1 MTSTLLPLL
10 PAVDD
15 VLFDFA
21 QSDGFWA
28 NLETAF
34 GTSYDVVKA
43 TELRQQW
50 QSRDFSQLPEIEVV
64 NSSVLGSA
72 NGAYGISTNKI
83 YLSESFFAS
92 ASLDA
97 LVAVI
102 LEEIGHYVDAQ
113 INRVDTVGD
122 EGELF
127 SHLVRGVN
135 LTEAELTYIQT
146 EDDRAVINLGGQFIG
161 VEQAAPITLIV
172 NTTIDENDGSA
183 TIGSGLSLRDAVTIA
198 NKSPNTPYIIKLKS
212 GTTYALSYVNNTTTG
227 DRSLK
232 TNGTIT
238 IETDG
243 TALASIVNNASPIS
257 GQNDNNSIINNSSQL
272 GVILNNLYI
281 SNKAGKGIFNNGG
294 TLTLTNNTITGN
306 KATYGGGIY
315 NAGTLTL
322 TNNTIS
328 DNTANFYGGGIFN
341 SGGTLTLTNNTI
353 SDNTANFYGG
363 GIYNNV
369 GTLTLTNNTIT
380 GNKAD
385 LGGGGIFN
393 NYLGTLTLT
402 DSTITG
408 NTTNNT
414 VYGYGGGI
422 YNAGTST
429 LTNSTISGNTANFYG
444 GGIFNYLGT
453 LTLTDSTI
461 TGNTTNNTVYG
472 YGGGI
477 YNNVGTLTLTNS
489 TITGNTANNGYGG
502 GIYNNMLSTSTLL
515 LTNSTISGN
524 TADYG
529 GGIYNNMLSTLLLTN
544 STISGN
550 TADYGGGIYNWG
562 TSTLTNNILTNN
574 NANVGGGIYN
584 SGTWS
589 SNSTISGNTANQVW
603 YIDKNGKSTLFNT
616 EIQDP
621 KYPNIFDIGTYTA
634 LPPTPDSPPKPTIS
648 VSNAWFDAP
657 AGKVIFEVKLSSTY
671 DKPITVD
678 YYTLD
683 GSANSIDPNQLKD
696 FNNVVKQT
704 LSFFPGETSKQI
716 EITVLGSAPPTDQ
729 TFEILAKD
737 TAYRNWTDTDK
748 GKEVDKIYDYS
759 DLGYEGYRINKV
771 FKDSSTGFDA
781 FGLTSDEKFFLV
793 LANPLNAN
801 EFTSNSNNLLQDIAN
816 TSGGNNTAAY
826 TAGQNLINQLTSANQ
841 SYTFTD
847 GTIYDLAKP
856 PVLAIRGTEFS
867 SGKDL
872 LSDTE
877 TEGVGY
883 NQFNNNKAAVNQWLS
898 EVTNPLSGL
907 TLKPNITG
915 HSLGGALSQWV
926 GGSYT
931 GQLGKIVTFNSP
943 GISQQPGINFNATN
957 NLGVTHYITSADVV
971 SIAGSTYL
979 NGLWNLDKYSKLT
992 SAITFEKHSVPVLNQ
1007 TITRTNL
1014 SKPTDLTQKVANGN
1028 TTDLSDSLFTY
1039 FPDADYFA
1047 LQAAVTLISPILG
1060 AALTFRGT
1068 VELNRKAIGIA
1079 IDSIG
1084 NISDA
1089 VTSAYNAATSWTSDA
1104 WDAIIGQ
1111 SKKILGLSP
1120 STANQSNSTLKLAS
1134 SFLDTN
1140 SYEIATTATASQTID
1155 NFWSAIP
1162 NWGDNAWQATTK
1174 WSGDAWKS
1182 IDEWTPQT
1190 WQATT
1195 TWTAADWDK
1204 PFFTISNPTIVENN
1218 SGTNNLIFKVTLST
1232 TSTQTITV
1240 NYATADNTAT
1250 AGSDYTAT
1258 TGTLTF
1264 TPGQI
1269 SQDIIISVNGDTAIE
1284 PDETFLINLSNPSNA
1299 LITDNQGLGT
1309 ITNDDGDNIS
1319 VTLAVSPSSVTEDGT
1334 ANLVYTFTRTGVTT
1348 DALTVNYTLGGTA
1361 TLNTDYTRTGTT
1373 NTVTFAANSSTATVT
1388 VDPTADTTVES
1399 NETVALTL
1407 ASGTGYTVGTTTAVT
1422 GTITND
1428 DFPSITLAVS
1438 PSSVNEDG
1446 TTNLVYT
1453 FTRTGSTTSALTA
1466 NYTVGET
1473 ATFSTD
1479 YTQTGAASYT
1489 ATTGTVNFVAG
1500 SSTATVTVDPTADTT
1515 VESNETVALT
1525 LASGTGYTV
1534 GTTT

>member
-1466 NYTVGET
+1466 NYTVGGT

-1479 YTQTGAASYT
+1479 YTQTGAATFTS
-1489 ATTGTVNFVAG
+1489 TTGTVNFVAG

-1525 LASGTGYTV
+1525 LASGQ
-1534 GTTT
+1534 

>member
-281 SNKAGKGIFNNGG
+281 SNKAGR
-294 TLTLTNNTITGN
+294 
-306 KATYGGGIY
+306 GIY
-315 NAGTLTL
+315 N
-322 TNNTIS
+322 
-328 DNTANFYGGGIFN
+328 DYR
-341 SGGTLTLTNNTI
+341 
-353 SDNTANFYGG
+353 
-363 GIYNNV
+363 
-369 GTLTLTNNTIT
+369 
-380 GNKAD
+380 
-385 LGGGGIFN
+385 
-393 NYLGTLTLT
+393 
-402 DSTITG
+402 
-408 NTTNNT
+408 
-414 VYGYGGGI
+414 
-422 YNAGTST
+422 
-429 LTNSTISGNTANFYG
+429 
-444 GGIFNYLGT
+444 
-453 LTLTDSTI
+453 
-461 TGNTTNNTVYG
+461 
-472 YGGGI
+472 
-477 YNNVGTLTLTNS
+477 GTLTLTNS

-502 GIYNNMLSTSTLL
+502 GIYNNMLST
-515 LTNSTISGN
+515 
-524 TADYG
+524 
-529 GGIYNNMLSTLLLTN
+529 STLLLTN

-1140 SYEIATTATASQTID
+1140 SYEIATTATESEIID
-1155 NFWSAIP
+1155 NFWDAIP
-1162 NWGDNAWQATTK
+1162 DWGDNAWQATTK

-1348 DALTVNYTLGGTA
+1348 DALTVNYTVGGTA
-1361 TLNTDYTRTGTT
+1361 TFNTDYTQTGAASFTSTT
-1373 NTVTFAANSSTATVT
+1373 GTVTFAANATTATVT

-1399 NETVALTL
+1399 DETVALTL
-1407 ASGTGYTVGTTTAVT
+1407 TSGTGYTVGTTTAVT

-1428 DFPSITLAVS
+1428 DFSQLSINDIITVVEGKNSNAV
-1438 PSSVNEDG
+1438 
-1446 TTNLVYT
+1446 L
-1453 FTRTGSTTSALTA
+1453 
-1466 NYTVGET
+1466 
-1473 ATFSTD
+1473 
-1479 YTQTGAASYT
+1479 
-1489 ATTGTVNFVAG
+1489 
-1500 SSTATVTVDPTADTT
+1500 TVTVDNPNPQQISVNYATAPIDATPNVDYTSQTGTLIIPANASTATITIPILNDDLNKPDEVFAVTLSNATNAIINPDEETAGVIITDTWQSILTRTLPNGVENLKLIGTNNINGTGNNANNIITGNSGNNQINGANGADILTGGLGADTFIFQFGQSTIAASDSITDFAINSDKIDLLTQGGTATSAPSNFSRAANST
-1515 VESNETVALT
+1515 VTTLQNLVNQVFTDANGAITGNQGLGVNSAALVQVTTGAIAGIYLVINDSTAGFQSSNDLLINITGFTGTLPAL
-1525 LASGTGYTV
+1525 GNIPV
-1534 GTTT
+1534 GNFFI

>member
-15 VLFDFA
+15 VLFNFA

-50 QSRDFSQLPEIEVV
+50 QSRNFSQLPEIEVV

-92 ASLDA
+92 ASSDA
-97 LVAVI
+97 LVTVI
-102 LEEIGHYVDAQ
+102 LEEIGHFLDAQ

-135 LTEAELTYIQT
+135 LTEAELTYIQA
-146 EDDRAVINLGGQFIG
+146 EDDRTVIDLGGQFIG
-161 VEQAAPITLIV
+161 VEQTAPITLIV

-212 GTTYALSYVNNTTTG
+212 GTTYALTYVNNTTTG

-257 GQNDNNSIINNSSQL
+257 GQNDYNSIISNSSQL
-272 GVILNNLYI
+272 GVTLNNLYI
-281 SNKAGKGIFNNGG
+281 SNKAGRGIYNSGK
-294 TLTLTNNTITGN
+294 LTLTNNTISGN
-306 KATYGGGIY
+306 TGGGIE
-315 NAGTLTL
+315 NNGTLTL

-328 DNTANFYGGGIFN
+328 GNTAGYGGGIFSV
-341 SGGTLTLTNNTI
+341 SGGTLTLTNNTL
-353 SDNTANFYGG
+353 SGNTAGYGG
-363 GIYNNV
+363 GIFSG
-369 GTLTLTNNTIT
+369 GTLTLTNNKITGNKATYTGGGIYTSSFGESTSTLLTNNTIT
-380 GNKAD
+380 GNTAD
-385 LGGGGIFN
+385 SGGGIYISWGATSTRIIN
-393 NYLGTLTLT
+393 KNTITDNTAKRGGGIYANASGVALTLENNA
-402 DSTITG
+402 ITG
-408 NTTNNT
+408 NTADSGGGIYKQSGTLSSINNT
-414 VYGYGGGI
+414 IVGNTANDKGGGI
-422 YNAGTST
+422 YNDHPSPYLT
-429 LTNSTISGNTANFYG
+429 LDGLYLNNNIITGNSADYGGGVFNRSINPYGDNKWYTNSIISGNTANKVW
-444 GGIFNYLGT
+444 YLGP
-453 LTLTDSTI
+453 
-461 TGNTTNNTVYG
+461 
-472 YGGGI
+472 
-477 YNNVGTLTLTNS
+477 NV
-489 TITGNTANNGYGG
+489 
-502 GIYNNMLSTSTLL
+502 TS
-515 LTNSTISGN
+515 S
-524 TADYG
+524 Y
-529 GGIYNNMLSTLLLTN
+529 YP
-544 STISGN
+544 
-550 TADYGGGIYNWG
+550 
-562 TSTLTNNILTNN
+562 
-574 NANVGGGIYN
+574 
-584 SGTWS
+584 
-589 SNSTISGNTANQVW
+589 W
-603 YIDKNGKSTLFNT
+603 YSKDHRHPDIFT
-616 EIQDP
+616 EGSV
-621 KYPNIFDIGTYTA
+621 FG
-634 LPPTPDSPPKPTIS
+634 LPPTPNPPPKPTIS
-648 VSNAWFDAP
+648 VSNARFDAP

-683 GSANSIDPNQLKD
+683 GSANSIDPNQLKY

-729 TFEILAKD
+729 TFEILARD
-737 TAYRNWTDTDK
+737 TAYRDWTDTDK

-826 TAGQNLINQLTSANQ
+826 TAGQNLINQLTSTKQ

-883 NQFNNNKAAVNQWLS
+883 KQFNNNKAAVNQWLS
-898 EVTNPLSGL
+898 EVSNPVSGL

-957 NLGVTHYITSADVV
+957 NLGVTHYITSADLV
-971 SIAGSTYL
+971 SIAGSKYL
-979 NGLWNLDKYSKLT
+979 SGVWNLEKYSKLT

-1014 SKPTDLTQKVANGN
+1014 SKPTDLTRKVANGN
-1028 TTDLSDSLFTY
+1028 TTDLSSYWFTY
-1039 FPDADYFA
+1039 LPDADYFA

-1060 AALTFRGT
+1060 AALTYRGT
-1068 VELNRKAIGIA
+1068 VELNRKAIGSA
-1079 IDSIG
+1079 IDG
-1084 NISDA
+1084 LGTISDA
-1089 VTSAYNAATSWTSDA
+1089 VTSAYNAAKSWTSDA
-1104 WDAIIGQ
+1104 WNAIIGQ
-1111 SKKILGLSP
+1111 SDKKLGLSP
-1120 STANQSNSTLKLAS
+1120 STANQSNSTQTLAS

-1155 NFWSAIP
+1155 NFWDAIP
-1162 NWGDNAWQATTK
+1162 DWGDNAWQATTK
-1174 WSGDAWKS
+1174 WSGDAWNS

-1204 PFFTISNPTIVENN
+1204 PFFTISNPTIKENN

-1240 NYATADNTAT
+1240 NYATADDTAT
-1250 AGSDYTAT
+1250 AGSDYTAK

-1309 ITNDDGDNIS
+1309 ITNDDGDNTS
-1319 VTLAVSPSSVTEDGT
+1319 VTPIEAFGNTKLVKDATNKLYTQIDNNNPIAIKNGATQITTNIYPGWQTLAAE
-1334 ANLVYTFTRTGVTT
+1334 
-1348 DALTVNYTLGGTA
+1348 TVNGVNQVLWKYNDGNYLH
-1361 TLNTDYTRTGTT
+1361 LWSLDN
-1373 NTVTFAANSSTATVT
+1373 NWNWQSS
-1388 VDPTADTTVES
+1388 
-1399 NETVALTL
+1399 
-1407 ASGTGYTVGTTTAVT
+1407 SGWWG
-1422 GTITND
+1422 
-1428 DFPSITLAVS
+1428 L
-1438 PSSVNEDG
+1438 
-1446 TTNLVYT
+1446 
-1453 FTRTGSTTSALTA
+1453 
-1466 NYTVGET
+1466 
-1473 ATFSTD
+1473 
-1479 YTQTGAASYT
+1479 
-1489 ATTGTVNFVAG
+1489 
-1500 SSTATVTVDPTADTT
+1500 
-1515 VESNETVALT
+1515 
-1525 LASGTGYTV
+1525 
-1534 GTTT
+1534 